1 LLLAKLR
8 LAEVPLG
15 PLSFYPTSNQNIRS
29 ESISTQP
36 QNPSIIKPLTRDV
49 AAKLAQSRDALR
61 LDMQTELSAE
71 AAEELAKHDGGRL
84 FLGGLT
90 ELSDA
95 AAEALAKHRGSLHLP
110 GLKSLSD
117 KAAEA
122 LTQHQGSLNLSGLT
136 TLTDRAAEALAAFKG
151 GALPLLSLKQLS
163 GSAAHALRRNPD
175 VELPPRFR

>member
-1 LLLAKLR
+1 M
-8 LAEVPLG
+8 
-15 PLSFYPTSNQNIRS
+15 SN
-29 ESISTQP
+29 QP
-36 QNPSIIKPLTRDV
+36 QNPGLVKPLTREA
-49 AAKLAQSRDALR
+49 AAKLAQSRHWLR

-95 AAEALAKHRGSLHLP
+95 AAEALAKHRGNLHLP
-110 GLKSLSD
+110 GLKSVSD

-122 LTQHQGSLNLSGLT
+122 LAQHQGSLNLSGLT

-151 GALPLLSLKQLS
+151 GALPLLSLKELS
-163 GSAAHALRRNPD
+163 VSAAHVLRRNPA